1 METIRHH
8 FGFKK
13 EPFPQNIAVKDLFPL
28 PALGPLERRVFL
40 FRLLPEMSV
49 RGNLRHYVMSPINV
63 TPVSMN

>member
-40 FRLLPEMSV
+40 FRL
-49 RGNLRHYVMSPINV
+49 
-63 TPVSMN
+63 